1 MRSSGNSKPEVCAA
15 NLLRIVRG
23 EVAYD
28 RTRGR
33 DGALIDQPTTNVDA
47 IADAEWVL
55 DIYEPRVEAE
65 LNLASVDN
73 AAGDFA
79 LLANIKR
86 KEDVG

>member
-1 MRSSGNSKPEVCAA
+1 MKASGNGLPEICAA

-33 DGALIDQPTTNVDA
+33 DGGLVDKPVTNIDAV
-47 IADAEWVL
+47 ADAEWVL

-65 LNLASVDN
+65 LNLADVDEL
-73 AAGDFA
+73 AGDFA

-86 KEDVG
+86 KEDVS

>member
-1 MRSSGNSKPEVCAA
+1 MKASGNGLPEICAA

-33 DGALIDQPTTNVDA
+33 DGGLVDKPVTNIDAV
-47 IADAEWVL
+47 ADAEWVL
-55 DIYEPRVEAE
+55 EIYEPRVEAE
-65 LNLASVDN
+65 LNLAGVDDL
-73 AAGDFA
+73 AGDFA

-86 KEDVG
+86 KEDAS

>member
-1 MRSSGNSKPEVCAA
+1 MKASGNGLPEICAA

-33 DGALIDQPTTNVDA
+33 DGGLVDKPVTNIDAV
-47 IADAEWVL
+47 ADAEWVL
-55 DIYEPRVEAE
+55 EIYEPRVEAE
-65 LNLASVDN
+65 LNLADVDEL
-73 AAGDFA
+73 AGDFA

-86 KEDVG
+86 KEDVS

>member
-1 MRSSGNSKPEVCAA
+1 MKASGNGIPEICAA

-33 DGALIDQPTTNVDA
+33 DGGLVDKPVTNIDAV
-47 IADAEWVL
+47 ADAEWVL
-55 DIYEPRVEAE
+55 EIYEPRVEAE
-65 LNLASVDN
+65 LNLTDVESLT
-73 AAGDFA
+73 GDFA

-86 KEDVG
+86 KEDVS

>member
-1 MRSSGNSKPEVCAA
+1 MRSSGNSKPEICAA

-33 DGALIDQPTTNVDA
+33 DGALIDQPVATVDA
-47 IADAEWVL
+47 VADAEWVL

-65 LNLASVDN
+65 LNLANVDSP
-73 AAGDFA
+73 AGDFA

-86 KEDVG
+86 KEDA

>member
-1 MRSSGNSKPEVCAA
+1 MKASGNGIPEICAA

-33 DGALIDQPTTNVDA
+33 DGGLVDKPVTNIDAV
-47 IADAEWVL
+47 ADAEWVL
-55 DIYEPRVEAE
+55 EIYEPRVEAE
-65 LNLASVDN
+65 LNLADVEN
-73 AAGDFA
+73 LTGDFA

-86 KEDVG
+86 KEDVS

>member
-1 MRSSGNSKPEVCAA
+1 MRASGNSKPEVCAA

-33 DGALIDQPTTNVDA
+33 DGALIDQPVANVDA

-65 LNLASVDN
+65 LNLTNVDAS
-73 AAGDFA
+73 AGDFA